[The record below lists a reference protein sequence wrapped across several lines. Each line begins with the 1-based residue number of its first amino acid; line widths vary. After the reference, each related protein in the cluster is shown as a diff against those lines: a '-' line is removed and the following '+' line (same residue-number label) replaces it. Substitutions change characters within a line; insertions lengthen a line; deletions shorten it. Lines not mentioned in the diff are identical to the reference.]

1 MPEFELQCD
10 EQVIYQFD
18 TPSAQGY
25 VLGRS
30 DENSDFLPDVDLAN
44 YSARDRGVSRRH
56 VAFVRYLGR
65 LNIIDLNSVNGTFL
79 NGSRILSD
87 NPHPV
92 SAGDEI
98 RVGTLTL
105 KVVRVQPQSSL

>member
-1 MPEFELQCD
+1 MPEFELQRD

-30 DENSDFLPDVDLAN
+30 DGQSEFIPDVDLAN
-44 YSARDRGVSRRH
+44 YSARDQGVSRRH
-56 VAFVRYLGR
+56 AAFVRYHGQLHVV
-65 LNIIDLNSVNGTFL
+65 DLNSVNGTFL

-87 NPHPV
+87 NPHPLN
-92 SAGDEI
+92 SGDEI
-98 RVGTLTL
+98 KLGTLSL
-105 KVVRVQPQSSL
+105 KLVTPEA